1 MRNILS
7 KTKTTLAEA
16 FSTPT
21 NCGLI
26 LLCSLISLAGLCA
39 SASECAKMRDE
50 MGQLSQDLDALQESQ
65 YDLME
70 YIILRDLSE

>member
-1 MRNILS
+1 MRNVLT
-7 KTKTTLAEA
+7 KMKTTLAEA

-26 LLCSLISLAGLCA
+26 LLCSFISLAGLFGA
-39 SASECAKMRDE
+39 TIECGQMRDE
-50 MGQLSQDLDALQESQ
+50 MEQLSQDFEALQESQ

-70 YIILRDLSE
+70 YIILKDLSE

>member
-1 MRNILS
+1 
-7 KTKTTLAEA
+7 
-16 FSTPT
+16 
-21 NCGLI
+21 
-26 LLCSLISLAGLCA
+26 
-39 SASECAKMRDE
+39 MRDE